1 MFICIKIVKNWC
13 ECLWHVFQ
21 RSVYVCCTLLMNLFY
36 PVEGDWRILHVE
48 EIRTPHQVP
57 PGDQMAGEWHARQV
71 ACMWERREM

>member
-1 MFICIKIVKNWC
+1 
-13 ECLWHVFQ
+13 
-21 RSVYVCCTLLMNLFY
+21 MNLFY